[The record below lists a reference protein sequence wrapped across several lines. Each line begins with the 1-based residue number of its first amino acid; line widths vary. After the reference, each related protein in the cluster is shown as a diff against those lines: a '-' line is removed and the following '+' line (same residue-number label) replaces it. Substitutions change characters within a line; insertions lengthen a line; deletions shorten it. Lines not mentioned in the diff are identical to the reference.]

1 MATQASEQLAVRVCD
16 GTISAARKRTS
27 SVHYRTVARAVERKD
42 MAPHQT
48 FYLKADRSLP
58 ESSRECRLG
67 DIHRKGDCFR
77 GEARAVKGQRED
89 ASGVIKDKDERYFY
103 VRYTE
108 SGGRHRD
115 TPELAQTSNQAN

>member
-48 FYLKADRSLP
+48 FYLKADRSLLNPHESADWNIVGKRKSSGRSGTSGSRLIP
-58 ESSRECRLG
+58 E
-67 DIHRKGDCFR
+67 I
-77 GEARAVKGQRED
+77 
-89 ASGVIKDKDERYFY
+89 
-103 VRYTE
+103 
-108 SGGRHRD
+108 
-115 TPELAQTSNQAN
+115 LA

>member
-48 FYLKADRSLP
+48 FYLKADRSLLNP
-58 ESSRECRLG
+58 HKSADRVTSIEKATVLRERE
-67 DIHRKGDCFR
+67 R
-77 GEARAVKGQRED
+77 GPSGERPAR
-89 ASGVIKDKDERYFY
+89 
-103 VRYTE
+103 
-108 SGGRHRD
+108 GRVG
-115 TPELAQTSNQAN
+115 SNQGQGRALLPGDEGCALKQVQTAVSLAATS

>member
-67 DIHRKGDCFR
+67 DIHRKGDYFR
-77 GEARAVKGQRED
+77 ERKASARTRRE
-89 ASGVIKDKDERYFY
+89 
-103 VRYTE
+103 
-108 SGGRHRD
+108 
-115 TPELAQTSNQAN
+115 